1 MMYSG
6 NIDNYTRLKYLICIT
21 NLGNLLS
28 HLLNVLLSWFNLLLQ
43 LLDLVVEYELELFQL
58 LVLLLQ
64 VVDPFLLHN
73 DVQRSNEQRVLEHM
87 LTSGYHNN
95 LINS

>member
-6 NIDNYTRLKYLICIT
+6 NIDNYTRLNYLICIT

-73 DVQRSNEQRVLEHM
+73 DVQRSNEQECL
-87 LTSGYHNN
+87 N
-95 LINS
+95 IC